1 MDNQSTRKVSFEED
15 LASNPQLYWSREEL
29 GETFQL
35 ARSTVCKMIK
45 GVEPSGVRERAL
57 VWLISDVST
66 LNDARLTQAQ
76 RKREEEAEAEQA
88 FIKLDPAKMPPSDRR
103 THYQAEDL
111 KQSALLKQ
119 RKNDLESCKLI
130 PSYEVQTCLA
140 EAFKKVALTLDTLP
154 DALERDGYLN
164 SRDVEGAI
172 ALIDKARTKLA
183 DELANLK

>member
-1 MDNQSTRKVSFEED
+1 MDNQSTSEVSFEKE
-15 LASNPQLYWSREEL
+15 LASNPELYFSREEL
-29 GETFQL
+29 GDAFQL
-35 ARSTVCKMIK
+35 ARSTVCKMIT
-45 GVEPSGVRERAL
+45 GIDPSGVRERAL

-66 LNDARLTQAQ
+66 LNDARLIQAQ
-76 RKREEEAEAEQA
+76 RNREQEANLAL
-88 FIKLDPAKMPPSDRR
+88 IKLDPAKMPPSDRR